1 MMESSKKI
9 FRRFGITKHKL
20 NWKNKYCIEFE
31 PKYYCSEELLD
42 AKTTFNIW
50 QMWLSNRKKPVIILD
65 KNEEE
70 TYKIIQEIL
79 NEIKNN
85 SSLKLEETTLFY
97 LDLEYI
103 LYSFIKTPQFEKILE
118 EIGEYI
124 ISQKY
129 SAVVINNI
137 YLLEYRGN
145 SEFSK
150 FISVIKNNAYI
161 IGFSSKNEKII
172 KEYAD
177 EYLLI

>member
-1 MMESSKKI
+1 M
-9 FRRFGITKHKL
+9 
-20 NWKNKYCIEFE
+20 
-31 PKYYCSEELLD
+31 
-42 AKTTFNIW
+42 
-50 QMWLSNRKKPVIILD
+50 
-65 KNEEE
+65 
-70 TYKIIQEIL
+70 

-124 ISQKY
+124 MLQKS

-145 SEFSK
+145 SE
-150 FISVIKNNAYI
+150 YI
-161 IGFSSKNEKII
+161 IGFSSKNEKFI